1 MSVAE
6 EIERLQALRDRGV
19 LSEAEFAQAKARALG
34 DNAGDNAGGNA
45 GRGAGDGGA
54 ASATGGATGPAAGA
68 AAGASPTSG
77 PTRAPGESFLHRLRR
92 STRDHVIGGVCGGLG
107 EHTDLP
113 SWAWRVIF
121 CVAVLYFGV
130 GLLLYLL
137 LWVFIPAGS
146 NQN

>member
-34 DNAGDNAGGNA
+34 GGAGG
-45 GRGAGDGGA
+45 GAGDGGA
-54 ASATGGATGPAAGA
+54 AGSAAATGASPATGPA
-68 AAGASPTSG
+68 
-77 PTRAPGESFLHRLRR
+77 RVPGESFLHRLRR

-137 LWVFIPAGS
+137 LWVFIPVGS
-146 NQN
+146 TQN

>member
-34 DNAGDNAGGNA
+34 GGAGG
-45 GRGAGDGGA
+45 GAGDGGA
-54 ASATGGATGPAAGA
+54 AGASGGATGSAA
-68 AAGASPTSG
+68 AAGASQATG
-77 PTRAPGESFLHRLRR
+77 PARAPGESFLHRLRR

-146 NQN
+146 AQN